1 MKLKK
6 STKYWL
12 ISVGSVFLTALI
24 GSLATFRAID
34 GWYQALTKPI
44 FNPPNWIFGPVW
56 TVLYLILIVV
66 LFLIL
71 NSNPTKHRQK
81 VLNLFY
87 LQLFFNALWSIV
99 FFGFNLIGSALFTI
113 AILWFLIFLCI
124 TNANKFSLNS
134 GWLMIPYLL
143 WVSFASVLNYS
154 IWLLN

>member
-6 STKYWL
+6 TTKYWL
-12 ISVGSVFLTALI
+12 VSIGSVILTALI
-24 GSLATFRAID
+24 GSLATFNAVD
-34 GWYQALTKPI
+34 GWYQTIAKPG
-44 FNPPNWIFGPVW
+44 FSPPNWIFGPVW
-56 TVLYLILIVV
+56 TILYFILIIV

-81 VLNLFY
+81 VLNIFY
-87 LQLFFNALWSIV
+87 LQLFFNALWSIL
-99 FFGFNLIGSALFTI
+99 FFGLNLIGSALFVI

-124 TNANKFSLNS
+124 TNANKFSLNA

-143 WVSFASVLNYS
+143 WVSFASILNYS